1 MLLVISGDMLFAAQG
16 VFVRVEKATAGDISQ
31 ALEYTGQVQ
40 PLQVVEI
47 RPEVS
52 AKIAKIHFNEGAY
65 VNAGQLLFTLDSSQY
80 SATLASRKADLQS
93 AETSLD
99 SAKKYLQRLK
109 AADKRSVPA
118 YDMDNAD
125 RDVKQAQANVAKAK
139 AQL

>member
-1 MLLVISGDMLFAAQG
+1 MRKSLYVTLGALMLLVISGDMLFAAQG

-52 AKIAKIHFNEGAY
+52 AKITKVYFDEGAY

-109 AADKRSVPA
+109 PLINEVS
-118 YDMDNAD
+118 
-125 RDVKQAQANVAKAK
+125 
-139 AQL
+139 QLMTWITLIEM

>member
-1 MLLVISGDMLFAAQG
+1 MLFAAQG